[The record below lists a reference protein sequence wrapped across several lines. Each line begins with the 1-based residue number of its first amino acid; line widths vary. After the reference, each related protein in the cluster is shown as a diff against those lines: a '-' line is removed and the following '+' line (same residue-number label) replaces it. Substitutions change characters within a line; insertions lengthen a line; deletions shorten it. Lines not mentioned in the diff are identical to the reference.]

1 MIIKSDGSHTIQAL
15 GQQEEM
21 YRLRVSLD
29 SRARGTNVAKRPPS
43 LQACTSVI
51 LGGPRLFPT
60 MDRSMHTGS
69 TPLKSQSTDILPQL
83 LSSCIARIVAIGLCW
98 PFVAP
103 PRDPHKRASSVLS
116 CVRMAIVWSLKL
128 NHLCHGRQA
137 LLSDASCT
145 SRDAWVLRRLTS
157 F

>member
-60 MDRSMHTGS
+60 MDRSMHTGRITC
-69 TPLKSQSTDILPQL
+69 TPVSVNMMATAFLVLAGMDS
-83 LSSCIARIVAIGLCW
+83 
-98 PFVAP
+98 P
-103 PRDPHKRASSVLS
+103 PESH
-116 CVRMAIVWSLKL
+116 
-128 NHLCHGRQA
+128 
-137 LLSDASCT
+137 
-145 SRDAWVLRRLTS
+145 
-157 F
+157 